1 MIHNK
6 SQAKHHQ
13 ILKPSYNAILPELG
27 SLSKSKYGKACFFE
41 IFFDFD
47 PYSSYHQCL
56 RNLSCSFFCLFGS
69 FVGRK
74 HVGNFD
80 TTIM

>member
-47 PYSSYHQCL
+47 PFLPITNACTTCL
-56 RNLSCSFFCLFGS
+56 VAFSVCLVVLWEGS
-69 FVGRK
+69 
-74 HVGNFD
+74 
-80 TTIM
+80 M

>member
-13 ILKPSYNAILPELG
+13 ILKPSYNPILPELG
-27 SLSKSKYGKACFFE
+27 SLSKSKYVKACFFE

-56 RNLSCSFFCLFGS
+56 HSLSCSFLYLFGS
-69 FVGRK
+69 CVVRK
-74 HVGNFD
+74 HVGNFG